1 MILRLA
7 TSAAVHTAGG
17 VVFGVTAALA
27 ACTVAQVGVVA
38 FRQADRARREGRM
51 PGPQGPFASS
61 PYTPAA
67 GTAGNGTGESPR
79 L

>member
-1 MILRLA
+1 MILRLD

-38 FRQADRARREGRM
+38 FRQADRARREGRI
-51 PGPQGPFASS
+51 PTPEPPFASS

>member
-7 TSAAVHTAGG
+7 RSAAIHAAGG

-27 ACTVAQVGVVA
+27 ACTLAQVGAVA
-38 FRQADRARREGRM
+38 LRQADRARREGRM
-51 PGPQGPFASS
+51 PTPELPLASS
-61 PYTPAA
+61 PYTPTA
-67 GTAGNGTGESPR
+67 GTAGNGTGVRPR

>member
-7 TSAAVHTAGG
+7 TSAAVHGEGG

-38 FRQADRARREGRM
+38 FRQADKARREGRM
-51 PGPQGPFASS
+51 PVPEGPFAPS

-67 GTAGNGTGESPR
+67 GTAGNGAGPGPR